1 MKKTTYK
8 NRYGDIFEF
17 EETPDGIKWT
27 GAFQYVRIGYPNDY
41 SKAYEAYSNDV
52 DTDERLTLGEFMNK
66 VHEYDDKYQP
76 GPITK
81 KYAHLVFSKVGEF
94 NMVDPSGGPAIF
106 VGTNMERFGLSGEV
120 KGINQIDGGYLLTT

>member
-17 EETPDGIKWT
+17 KETPDGIKWT
-27 GAFQYVRIGYPNDY
+27 GAFHYVRIGYPNDY

-81 KYAHLVFSKVGEF
+81 KYVHLVFSKVGEF
-94 NMVDPSGGPAIF
+94 NMVDPSGGPCICA
-106 VGTNMERFGLSGEV
+106 GTDMSRFGLSGAVVSIES
-120 KGINQIDGGYLLTT
+120 IDNGYLLKI